1 MHAGVHQMLNT
12 VRVPEQF
19 NPLFLKAQEYVSKYF
34 SLKTEDPS
42 KGTIEIFGERY
53 ILVRAASM
61 SVDFF
66 DTIMNLYK
74 SEGKEEAI
82 NIARSILF
90 DIAHTVGK
98 MDARNFHK
106 KMNLAEPIEK
116 LSAGP
121 VHFSHTGWAFVD
133 IFPESNPSP
142 DEKYFLIYDHPFSF
156 ESDAWIRSG
165 RQADFPICVMN
176 AGYSAGWCQESFGIS
191 LVASEIMCKAK
202 GDQACRFVM
211 AHPSKIESYIRQ
223 YLNKSPDIADK
234 VTTYQIPGL
243 FERKWM
249 EEKLLESEA
258 NYLTIFDEANDAI
271 FLHEPETGNILD
283 VNKRM
288 CEMFGYTQ
296 EEALNLNFGAI
307 SSDRPPYTQP
317 DALQWI
323 RKTREEGPQAFEWN
337 AKKKNGDLFWI
348 EVHLKFVKIL
358 GNDRILAVVRDITE
372 RKQLNDI
379 LVRKQ
384 KNLEAIFD
392 AAPVGMML
400 LDENGIVKRV
410 NNVLAKLVHRD
421 FSQIINKL
429 PGEGLGC
436 INLSNQTEGCSQGPS
451 CPGCPIQNVFRQV
464 LSSAQPVHYIETQAT
479 ILINGNE
486 EKPWLEI
493 SAEPTVID
501 ESKHVVLA
509 IQDITKRKQTEQALR
524 EATAQAEMANAAKS
538 QFLATMSHEIRTPMN
553 AIIGF
558 TNLLTE
564 SELTDEQKEHL
575 NLVKTSGHNLLRLID
590 DILDLSKIEARKI
603 DIEID
608 ECSLGQLLNSVESL
622 MMPKANTEGLE
633 FKIIE
638 EGELPAK
645 ICTDATR
652 LRQCLI
658 NLTGNAIKF
667 TRKGHIY
674 LKVSV
679 QEIKNISFIRFDVED
694 TGIGIPL
701 DKQKEIFETF
711 VQADNSTSR
720 KFGGTGLGLAISK
733 RLTELL
739 GGQLTMASEV
749 GKGSVFTLTIP
760 AGLEV
765 KEQPL
770 LDRKNTTSHIETA
783 NEHAKQYKFSGN
795 ILVAEDAK
803 TNQVLIK
810 SLLKR
815 FGLQTTIAEDGK
827 QAVQQALNK
836 KFDLIFMDIEMP
848 NMDGYEAI
856 NILRKEGLKTP
867 IVALT
872 AYAMKGDDE
881 KCIAAGCDGYISKP
895 IEQEKLLQILSKH
908 LSAKNKDICR
918 QIDSIKAD
926 VDNLNKVCSKTASS
940 DSETTDPTDEQY
952 GDFPVDLSR
961 IKKIYHDEEILKET
975 VKIFLEEAPQTID
988 ILAEAIAAG
997 DSKNVKTYAHKLK
1010 GLTRHVLATKLTDML
1025 FVLETKGREEELEGS
1040 KELFA
1045 DIQTEF
1051 DKLKSFLSQPDWIKI
1066 VELK

>member
-1 MHAGVHQMLNT
+1 MLNT

-19 NPLFLKAQEYVSKYF
+19 SPLFQKAQEYVSKYF

-74 SEGKEEAI
+74 SEGKEEAF

-90 DIAHTVGK
+90 DIAHTIGK

-121 VHFSHTGWAFVD
+121 IHFSHSGWAFVD
-133 IFPESNPSP
+133 ILPESNPSP
-142 DEKYFLIYDHPFSF
+142 DENYCLIYDHPFSF

-176 AGYSAGWCQESFGIS
+176 AGYSSGWCQESFGVS

-202 GDQACRFVM
+202 GDQACRFIM
-211 AHPSKIESYIRQ
+211 AHPSKIESYIHQ
-223 YLNKSPDIADK
+223 YLNKTPDIAER
-234 VTTYQIPGL
+234 VTAYQIPGL

-271 FLHEPETGNILD
+271 FLHEPKTGGILD
-283 VNKRM
+283 VNKQM

-296 EEALNLNFGAI
+296 EEALNLNIGAI
-307 SSDRPPYTQP
+307 SSDRPPYTQL
-317 DALQWI
+317 DALEWI
-323 RKTREEGPQAFEWN
+323 RKTSEEGPQEFEWN

-400 LDENGIVKRV
+400 LDEHGIVKRV

-421 FSQIINKL
+421 FSQIINRK

-436 INLSNQTEGCSQGPS
+436 LNSSNQTEGCGQGPS
-451 CPGCPIQNVFRQV
+451 CPGCPIHNAFQQV
-464 LSSAQPVHYIETQAT
+464 LSSAQPVQYIETQAT
-479 ILINGNE
+479 ILINGKE

-501 ESKHVVLA
+501 ESEHVVLV

-558 TNLLTE
+558 TNLLAE

-575 NLVKTSGHNLLRLID
+575 NLVKASGHNLLRLID

-622 MMPKANTEGLE
+622 MKPKAEIEGLE
-633 FKIIE
+633 FRIIE
-638 EGELPAK
+638 EGKLPAK
-645 ICTDATR
+645 IRTDVTR

-667 TRKGHIY
+667 TRKGYIY
-674 LKVSV
+674 LKVSI
-679 QEIKNISFIRFDVED
+679 QEIKNTPFIRFDVED
-694 TGIGIPL
+694 SGIGIHL

-760 AGLEV
+760 VGLEV

-815 FGLQTTIAEDGK
+815 LGLKVTITEDGNQTVQKALSK
-827 QAVQQALNK
+827 QFN
-836 KFDLIFMDIEMP
+836 LIFMDIEMP
-848 NMDGYEAI
+848 NMSGYEATKT
-856 NILRKEGLKTP
+856 LRKEGLKTP
-867 IVALT
+867 IIALT

-881 KCIAAGCDGYISKP
+881 KCIAAGCDDYVSKP
-895 IEQEKLLQILSKH
+895 IEQEKLLQILSKY
-908 LSAKNKDICR
+908 LPAENKDICR
-918 QIDSIKAD
+918 QIDSIKSD
-926 VDNLNKVCSKTASS
+926 VDHLNKVCAETASS
-940 DSETTDPTDEQY
+940 DSATTDTTDEQY
-952 GDFPVDLSR
+952 GDHLVDLSK

-975 VKIFLEEAPQTID
+975 VRIFLEEAPKTID
-988 ILAEAIAAG
+988 LLAKAIAAG

-1025 FVLETKGREEELEGS
+1025 FELENKGRKEELEGS
-1040 KELFA
+1040 EELFA
-1045 DIQTEF
+1045 DIQTDL
-1051 DKLKSFLSQPDWIKI
+1051 DKLISFLSQPDWIKT
-1066 VELK
+1066 VGLK